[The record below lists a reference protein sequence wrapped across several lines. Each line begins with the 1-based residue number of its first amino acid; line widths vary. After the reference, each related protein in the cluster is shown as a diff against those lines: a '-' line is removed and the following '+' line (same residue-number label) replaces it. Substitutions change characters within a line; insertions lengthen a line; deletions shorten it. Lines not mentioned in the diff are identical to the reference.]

1 MNHKGRVVHSG
12 VGHSPSLLLFYYT
25 LGNSVTVA
33 LMTKY
38 GITNE
43 WTEFVWRALIGTL
56 APSPSTVKLIIVNG
70 EKV

>member
-12 VGHSPSLLLFYYT
+12 VGHSPSLLFD
-25 LGNSVTVA
+25 SVTVA

-43 WTEFVWRALIGTL
+43 WTEFVW
-56 APSPSTVKLIIVNG
+56 
-70 EKV
+70 

>member
-12 VGHSPSLLLFYYT
+12 VGHSLFYYT

-43 WTEFVWRALIGTL
+43 WPEFVWRALIGTL
-56 APSPSTVKLIIVNG
+56 APSPSTIKLIIVNG